1 MNQHFQARPLYGLDA
16 LSDARQVIVVAD
28 AVSRDKL
35 AAITGRCVV
44 SWPGGTLGVK
54 HCDWSPL
61 AGRNVVIWPDAD
73 KPGRGTADE
82 IAAIVSGIGATARV
96 LDVMRDAPPTGWN
109 AATAIDAGWGRTE
122 LDTFMKETVRPW
134 TPPAAA
140 GPEAQPRGDGDAPS
154 HAGPEPERP
163 QSSSTEKL
171 TAKPIYIV
179 KGHIHDAVDASIA
192 VLSKPGLGIYARG
205 DELVR
210 AVTHRV
216 QSRTLT
222 IAKQAENVARPDGSV
237 IIASLPEAALVETL
251 TRYANFMKFDARAN
265 GFVACDCPPEVAR
278 MILASKGFGWT
289 IPRLR
294 AVISAPTLRHNGTVI
309 DKAGYDEATGLLLVG
324 DRLWRQVPESP
335 SKREAAA
342 ALDVLVEPIAELPFV
357 ANTDRAAA
365 VALLMTAVMRPAL
378 RAAPMF
384 AVTAPAAGTGKS
396 LAIDI
401 AAIIATGRKA
411 AVVTPTPD
419 EAELEKRIGAT
430 ALAGDQIISIDN
442 ITHILKSDQL
452 CQMLTQEEVQVRV
465 LGASKNIR
473 IPSTSLIC
481 ATGNNLSIYGDL
493 NRRTIRIRLDAKCE
507 RPDERSFGFD
517 ATSLALR
524 KRPDLVAAALTIIR
538 AYLSAGAPDRAR
550 PMGSFEDWSDTVRSS
565 LIWLGIGDC
574 RGDVDAMRADDP
586 EKTELAEIIAAMPP
600 GRFTTREIA
609 NLVAS
614 DQAMRETL
622 EGFVGRGGVFSSK
635 RFGRYLLR
643 FAGTVI
649 GGRWIE
655 QVSHDAGRGSVWQV
669 RGPDENG
676 APTPEW

>member
-1 MNQHFQARPLYGLDA
+1 MTEQAGSLRPTPGRAPLCGVDA
-16 LSDARQVIVVAD
+16 LGDARQAIVVAD
-28 AVSRDKL
+28 DKSRVAL
-35 AAITGRCVV
+35 AMATGRAVV
-44 SWPGGTLGVK
+44 SWPGGTQGVK

-61 AGRNVVIWPDAD
+61 KGRNVVIWPDAD
-73 KPGRGTADE
+73 KPGIKKGNE
-82 IAAIVSGIGATARV
+82 VAAV
-96 LDVMRDAPPTGWN
+96 LAGLGCNVRIMDVMRDQPATGWN
-109 AATAIDAGWGRTE
+109 AALAIDAGWTKDG
-122 LDTFMKETVRPW
+122 LDHFMRETVGPW
-134 TPPAAA
+134 SP
-140 GPEAQPRGDGDAPS
+140 PEADAPKAAEKQS
-154 HAGPEPERP
+154 KAPDVPAG
-163 QSSSTEKL
+163 EKL
-171 TAKPIYIV
+171 TAKKIYVV
-179 KGHIHDAVDASIA
+179 KGFIHNAVDEAIKI
-192 VLSKPGLGIYARG
+192 LSNPALEIYARG
-205 DELVR
+205 DDLVR

-222 IAKQAENVARPDGSV
+222 VAKQGENVARADGAV
-237 IIASLPEAALVETL
+237 TIATMPEAALVETL
-251 TRYANFMKFDARAN
+251 TRHANFVKFDGRA
-265 GFVACDCPPEVAR
+265 GDFVPCDCPVEVAR
-278 MILASKGFGWT
+278 MILASKGHGWT
-289 IPRLR
+289 MPRLR
-294 AVISAPTLRHNGTVI
+294 AVISAPTLRHDGTVI
-309 DKAGYDEATGLLLVG
+309 EKAGYDEATGLLLVG
-324 DRLWRQVPESP
+324 DSLWRQIPENP

-342 ALDVLVEPIAELPFV
+342 ALDVLVEPISELPFV

-365 VALLMTAVMRPAL
+365 VALLITAVMRPAL
-378 RAAPMF
+378 RTAPMF

-507 RPDERSFGFD
+507 KPDERSFGFD

-524 KRPDLVAAALTIIR
+524 KRPELVAAALTIVR
-538 AYLSAGAPDRAR
+538 AYLSAGAPSPAR
-550 PMGSFEDWSDTVRSS
+550 PMGSFEDWSDTVRSA
-565 LIWLGIGDC
+565 LLWLGMGDC
-574 RGDVDAMRADDP
+574 RGDIDAMRADDP

-600 GRFTTREIA
+600 GRFTVREIA
-609 NLVAS
+609 NIVAT
-614 DQAMRETL
+614 DQAMRDTL
-622 EGFVGRGGVFSSK
+622 ESFVGRGGVFSSK

-655 QVSHDAGRGSVWQV
+655 QISHDAGRGSVWQV
-669 RGPDENG
+669 CTSSDTASGE
-676 APTPEW
+676 PTW